1 MDAAWIALEQQSDP
15 GSAEI
20 SSNLEVFL
28 AWSVRRRGGT
38 LACGTIPPVIT
49 ADDGVKSVNT
59 PGWPA
64 VPGSKSGAGGASLP
78 ALYLESGH
86 SRVPLSRQIRIR
98 PGGAEFDA

>member
-1 MDAAWIALEQQSDP
+1 MQP
-15 GSAEI
+15 GSLW
-20 SSNLEVFL
+20 SSNLIRVLPKFL
-28 AWSVRRRGGT
+28 PTWKCFWPGQCGGA
-38 LACGTIPPVIT
+38 LACGAIPPVIT
-49 ADDGVKSVNT
+49 ADAGVKSVNT

-86 SRVPLSRQIRIR
+86 SRVPLSREIRIR